1 LWRQDSRND
10 KRLLCLM
17 AQPGKRCQY
26 YHTQWGVLKRGY

>member
-1 LWRQDSRND
+1 
-10 KRLLCLM
+10 M